1 MSNED
6 EDADRQARLKMLLGR
21 RHYRALLIMKAWE
34 KQARQ
39 EELAN
44 PGAGPRLP
52 KLPIKPLD
60 LALLLTVLA
69 GAAVQIFGV
78 ESFLSFLK
86 MALLFVPD
94 ATIIICSILE
104 LRRKT
109 FSKRILPALSKLRKS
124 HRRLPII

>member
-6 EDADRQARLKMLLGR
+6 EDADKARLKMLLGR
-21 RHYRALLIMKAWE
+21 RYYRSILLMKACE
-34 KQARQ
+34 MQARQ

-52 KLPIKPLD
+52 KLPIKPVD
-60 LALLLTVLA
+60 LALLLTVQA
-69 GAAVQIFGV
+69 GASIQIFGL
-78 ESFLSFLK
+78 ESFLTFLK

-94 ATIIICSILE
+94 ATIVICSILE

-109 FSKRILPALSKLRKS
+109 FSKRILPALAKLRHS
-124 HRRLPII
+124 NRRFPSS